1 MPIVFFPVF
10 LVLEILLSIALIS
23 ELGFVGTLMW
33 LVAALM
39 LGLNL
44 LRVQGPA
51 SMMRAAQ
58 EMRSGGQPGEALA
71 DGLCKSLAAVLLIL
85 PGIVS
90 DLLALL
96 LLVKPLRRLL
106 FNRVLGRL
114 MANTQFQARGFG
126 ASHNPFQSSDNPFQ
140 SSDNPFQ
147 RGNVYEHQGS
157 GQPPAASPGDAIE
170 GELLPAP
177 EDKPRPP
184 NKPGQ

>member
-23 ELGFVGTLMW
+23 ELGFVGTLVW
-33 LVAALM
+33 LIAALM

-51 SMMRAAQ
+51 SMMRATQ
-58 EMRSGGQPGEALA
+58 TMRTGGQPGEDLV
-71 DGLCKSLAAVLLIL
+71 DGLCNGLAAVLLIV

-96 LLVKPLRRLL
+96 CLIKPLRRLVFKRL
-106 FNRVLGRL
+106 AGKL
-114 MANTQFQARGFG
+114 MANVQFQGQGFDS
-126 ASHNPFQSSDNPFQ
+126 AHNPFQQ
-140 SSDNPFQ
+140 
-147 RGNVYEHQGS
+147 GNVYEHQGS
-157 GQPPAASPGDAIE
+157 SRPSGDGQADAIE

-177 EDKPRPP
+177 EEKPRSRE
-184 NKPGQ
+184 